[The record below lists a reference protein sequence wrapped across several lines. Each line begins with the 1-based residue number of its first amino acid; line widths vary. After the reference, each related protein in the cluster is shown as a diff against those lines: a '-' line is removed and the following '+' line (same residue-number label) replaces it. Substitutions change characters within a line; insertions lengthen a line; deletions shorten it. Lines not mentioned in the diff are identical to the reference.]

1 MSEIKKVGIGDTLE
15 IEGVEVI
22 VRCFQITVDRSGKSI
37 IIYTLDP
44 LVAAYKDLE
53 TEQQKN
59 AMRTQIE
66 AQRMALGIMKQEGL

>member
-66 AQRMALGIMKQEGL
+66 AQRMALGIMKQEEL